1 MNGHLSPRSNP
12 DPSQPV
18 SPHPVA
24 DLFETIAA
32 LKQEV
37 QSQTASPGSLTVVNP
52 GGLQPHSS
60 AIAVI
65 TQLEVQLTAYTE
77 QNQQYLQ
84 ATEERV
90 ERQLQAFRQHFLL
103 TLGELD
109 THLAAQIQEKLALL
123 EMEQR
128 HLHHQVQGITQ
139 QVAVQHHDLLDVQT
153 QLTHHIDYTEDRLD
167 RQQDGFHKLLLVG
180 IAVAL
185 GCLALPLGLE
195 WASQQQTPP
204 VEPLG
209 GEVQRDNP

>member
-1 MNGHLSPRSNP
+1 MNGHLSPQSNL
-12 DPSQPV
+12 DPNPPV
-18 SPHPVA
+18 SSHPVA
-24 DLFETIAA
+24 DLFETIQA

-37 QSQTASPGSLTVVNP
+37 QAQGASSGSLTVVNP
-52 GGLQPHSS
+52 EQPHSS

-65 TQLEVQLTAYTE
+65 TQLEAQLIAYTE
-77 QNQQYLQ
+77 QNQRHLQ
-84 ATEERV
+84 ASEERV

-109 THLAAQIQEKLALL
+109 THLAAQIQEKLSLL
-123 EMEQR
+123 EMDQR
-128 HLHHQVQGITQ
+128 PLHHQVQTISQ

-167 RQQDGFHKLLLVG
+167 HQQDRFLKLLVVG

-195 WASQQQTPP
+195 WASQQGTPP
-204 VEPLG
+204 IEPLR
-209 GEVQRDNP
+209 GEVRSGK

>member
-1 MNGHLSPRSNP
+1 MHGHSSPHTNTDLSS
-12 DPSQPV
+12 DLSQPV

-24 DLFETIAA
+24 DLFETIQA
-32 LKQEV
+32 LKAEV
-37 QSQTASPGSLTVVNP
+37 QGASLSSLTVVNP
-52 GGLQPHSS
+52 EQPHSS

-65 TQLEVQLTAYTE
+65 TQLEAQLNAYTE
-77 QNQQYLQ
+77 QNQRHLQ

-109 THLAAQIQEKLALL
+109 THLAAQIQEKLSLL
-123 EMEQR
+123 EMDQR
-128 HLHHQVQGITQ
+128 HIHHQVQTISQ
-139 QVAVQHHDLLDVQT
+139 QVAIQHHDLLDVQT

-167 RQQDGFHKLLLVG
+167 RQQDSFLKLLLVG

-195 WASQQQTPP
+195 WASQQQQVP
-204 VEPLG
+204 VEPLR
-209 GEVQRDNP
+209 GEAQR

>member
-12 DPSQPV
+12 DLSQPV

-24 DLFETIAA
+24 DLFETIQA
-32 LKQEV
+32 LKAEV
-37 QSQTASPGSLTVVNP
+37 QGHGPSPGSLTVVN
-52 GGLQPHSS
+52 GVQPHSS

-65 TQLEVQLTAYTE
+65 TQLEAQLTAYTE
-77 QNQQYLQ
+77 QNQRHLQ

-90 ERQLQAFRQHFLL
+90 DRQLQAFRQHFLL

-109 THLAAQIQEKLALL
+109 THLAAQIQEKLSLL

-128 HLHHQVQGITQ
+128 HLHHQVQTITQ
-139 QVAVQHHDLLDVQT
+139 EVAVQHHDLLDVQT
-153 QLTHHIDYTEDRLD
+153 QLAHHIDYTEDRLD
-167 RQQDGFHKLLLVG
+167 RQQDSFLKLLVVG

-195 WASQQQTPP
+195 WASQQQAPP
-204 VEPLG
+204 VEPSEG
-209 GEVQRDNP
+209 RSQN

>member
-1 MNGHLSPRSNP
+1 MNGHLSPHANP
-12 DPSQPV
+12 DLSPPI

-24 DLFETIAA
+24 DLFETIQA
-32 LKQEV
+32 LKEEV
-37 QSQTASPGSLTVVNP
+37 QGQASSPGSLTVVNS

-65 TQLEVQLTAYTE
+65 TQLEAQLIAYTE
-77 QNQQYLQ
+77 QNQRHLQ
-84 ATEERV
+84 ASEERV

-109 THLAAQIQEKLALL
+109 THLAAQIQEKLSLL

-128 HLHHQVQGITQ
+128 HLNHQVQTITQ

-167 RQQDGFHKLLLVG
+167 QQQDSFLKLLVVG

-195 WASQQQTPP
+195 WASQQPAP
-204 VEPLG
+204 SVEQNNL
-209 GEVQRDNP
+209 